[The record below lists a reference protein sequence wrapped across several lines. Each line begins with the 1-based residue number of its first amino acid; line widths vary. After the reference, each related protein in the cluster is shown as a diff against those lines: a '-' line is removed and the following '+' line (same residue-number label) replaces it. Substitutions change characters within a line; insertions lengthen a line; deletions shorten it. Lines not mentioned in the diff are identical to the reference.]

1 MPFETAPP
9 KYARVLSELQ
19 HRISEGTYAPGSL
32 LPSEDQLTKEF
43 GVSRTTVIR
52 AVQILK
58 QEGWVDSQQGTGRF
72 VRGRPASAEQGVRPG
87 RRALEADEG
96 SGSRVV
102 EVGHVIAPDA
112 VAAALNLKKN
122 EAVLMRRLLVE
133 QEGEPSELVT
143 SYFPLDIAHGTE
155 LGQEQPLAGGVRQ
168 HVEARHKI
176 RYDHM
181 TEQIAAR
188 LPSLEEAKLLGITSK
203 LTPVL
208 ALTVTAFD
216 TAGRPIQVSHL
227 VLPGD
232 RHELE
237 DTYSLI

>member
-19 HRISEGTYAPGSL
+19 KRISEGVYEPGSL

-72 VRGRPASAEQGVRPG
+72 VRGRPASASDRARPG
-87 RRALEADEG
+87 RQAIEADEG
-96 SGSRVV
+96 SDSRLV
-102 EVGHVIAPDA
+102 EVGHVMAPDA
-112 VAAALNLKKN
+112 VAAALRLKKS
-122 EAVLMRRLLVE
+122 EAVLMRRVLTMRG
-133 QEGEPSELVT
+133 GEPSELVT
-143 SYFPLDIAHGTE
+143 SYFPLDIAHGTD
-155 LGQEQPLAGGVRQ
+155 LGSEQLVAGGMRQ

-188 LPSLEEAKLLGITSK
+188 LPSLEEAKVLEITSK

-208 ALTVTAFD
+208 ALTVTAYD
-216 TAGRPIQVSHL
+216 TAGQPLQVSQL

>member
-9 KYARVLSELQ
+9 KYARVLAELQ
-19 HRISEGTYAPGSL
+19 KRISEGTYAAGSL
-32 LPSEDQLTKEF
+32 LPSEDQLTREF

-52 AVQILK
+52 AVQLLK

-72 VRGRPASAEQGVRPG
+72 VRGRPSSADQSARPG
-87 RRALEADEG
+87 RRAVEADEG
-96 SGSRVV
+96 AGGHLV
-102 EVGHVIAPDA
+102 EVGHVIAPDS

-133 QEGEPSELVT
+133 RADEPSELVT
-143 SYFPLDIAHGTE
+143 SYFPLDVAHATD
-155 LGQEQPLAGGVRQ
+155 LGSEQPLTGGIRE
-168 HVEARHKI
+168 HVETRNKI

-188 LPSLEEAKLLGITSK
+188 LPSLDEAKLLGITSK

-208 ALTVTAFD
+208 ALTVVAFD

>member
-19 HRISEGTYAPGSL
+19 KRISEGTYVPGSL

-72 VRGRPASAEQGVRPG
+72 VRGRPASAEQRARPG
-87 RRALEADEG
+87 RLALEASEG
-96 SGSRVV
+96 SDVRLV
-102 EVGHVIAPDA
+102 EVGHIIAPDP
-112 VAAALNLKKN
+112 VAAVLNLKKN
-122 EAVLMRRLLVE
+122 EAVLMRRTLTNRS
-133 QEGEPSELVT
+133 GEPSELVT
-143 SYFPLDIAHGTE
+143 SYFPLSIAHGTDLDGDRPIE
-155 LGQEQPLAGGVRQ
+155 GGTRQ
-168 HVEARHKI
+168 HVEARHKV

-188 LPSLEEAKLLGITSK
+188 LPSLDEAKLLEIASK

-208 ALTVTAFD
+208 ALTVTAYD
-216 TAGRPIQVSHL
+216 TAGHPIQVSHL

>member
-19 HRISEGTYAPGSL
+19 NRISEGTYAPGSL

-72 VRGRPASAEQGVRPG
+72 VRGRPASAEQRARPG
-87 RRALEADEG
+87 RVALEADEG
-96 SGSRVV
+96 SGMRLI
-102 EVGHVIAPDA
+102 EVGHVIAPDP

-133 QEGEPSELVT
+133 RDDEPSELVT
-143 SYFPLDIAHGTE
+143 SYFPLGVVHGTD
-155 LGQEQPLAGGVRQ
+155 LGLEQPLSGGTRQ
-168 HVEARHKI
+168 HIETRNKI

-188 LPSLEEAKLLGITSK
+188 LPTLEETKLLGITSK

-208 ALTVTAFD
+208 ALTVTAYD

>member
-19 HRISEGTYAPGSL
+19 ERISEGTYAPGSL

-72 VRGRPASAEQGVRPG
+72 VRGRPASAEQRVRPG
-87 RRALEADEG
+87 QQMLEADEG
-96 SGSRVV
+96 ANGRLV
-102 EVGHVIAPDA
+102 EVGHVIAPDS
-112 VAAALNLKKN
+112 VAAALNLKKS

-133 QEGEPSELVT
+133 RDGEPSELVT
-143 SYFPLDIAHGTE
+143 SYFPLDLAHGTD
-155 LGQEQPLAGGVRQ
+155 LGLDQPLTGGTRQ
-168 HVEARHKI
+168 HVEARHKV

-188 LPSLEEAKLLGITSK
+188 LPSLDEAKLLGITSK

-208 ALTVTAFD
+208 ALTVIAYD
-216 TAGRPIQVSHL
+216 TAGRPLQVSHL

-237 DTYSLI
+237 DSYSLI

>member
-19 HRISEGTYAPGSL
+19 KRISEGTYVAGSL

-52 AVQILK
+52 AVQLLK

-72 VRGRPASAEQGVRPG
+72 VRGRPSSADQSARPG
-87 RRALEADEG
+87 RQAIEADEG
-96 SGSRVV
+96 AGGQLV
-102 EVGHVIAPDA
+102 EVGHVIAPDS
-112 VAAALNLKKN
+112 VAAALNLKKS

-133 QEGEPSELVT
+133 RDGEPSELVT
-143 SYFPLDIAHGTE
+143 SYFPLDLAHGTD
-155 LGQEQPLAGGVRQ
+155 LGSEQLLAGGARQ
-168 HVEARHKI
+168 HIEARRKV

-188 LPSLEEAKLLGITSK
+188 LPSLDEAKILGIASK

-208 ALTVTAFD
+208 ALTVVAYD
-216 TAGRPIQVSHL
+216 TGGRPIQVAHL

-237 DTYSLI
+237 NTYSLI

>member
-19 HRISEGTYAPGSL
+19 ERISEGIYAPGSL

-72 VRGRPASAEQGVRPG
+72 VRGRPASAGQSDRPG
-87 RRALEADEG
+87 RQAVEANEG
-96 SGSRVV
+96 ADGQVV
-102 EVGHVIAPDA
+102 EVGHVLAPDS
-112 VAAALNLKKN
+112 VAAALVLKKN
-122 EAVLMRRLLVE
+122 EAVLMRRLLVVRD
-133 QEGEPSELVT
+133 GEPSELVT
-143 SYFPLDIAHGTE
+143 SYFPLDIAHGTD
-155 LGQEQPLAGGVRQ
+155 LGLEQPLSGGVRQ

-188 LPSLEEAKLLGITSK
+188 LPSLDEAKLLGIASK

-208 ALTVTAFD
+208 ALTVTAYD
-216 TAGRPIQVSHL
+216 TAGRPLQVSHL

-237 DTYSLI
+237 DAYSLI

>member
-1 MPFETAPP
+1 MLRRTEMPFETAPP

-19 HRISEGTYAPGSL
+19 ERISEGIYAPGSL

-72 VRGRPASAEQGVRPG
+72 VRGRPASAGQSGRPG
-87 RRALEADEG
+87 RKALELDEG
-96 SGSRVV
+96 AGGQLI
-102 EVGHVIAPDA
+102 EVGHIIAPDG
-112 VAAALNLKKN
+112 VAAALVLKRN
-122 EAVLMRRLLVE
+122 EAVLMRRLLIVQDDE
-133 QEGEPSELVT
+133 ASELVT

-155 LGQEQPLAGGVRQ
+155 LGLERPLSGGVRQ

-176 RYDHM
+176 RYDRM

-188 LPSLEEAKLLGITSK
+188 
-203 LTPVL
+203 
-208 ALTVTAFD
+208 
-216 TAGRPIQVSHL
+216 
-227 VLPGD
+227 
-232 RHELE
+232 
-237 DTYSLI
+237 

>member
-19 HRISEGTYAPGSL
+19 KRISEGTYAPGSL
-32 LPSEDQLTKEF
+32 LPSEDQMTKEF

-72 VRGRPASAEQGVRPG
+72 VRGRPASAQQGARPG
-87 RRALEADEG
+87 RQALEADESAG
-96 SGSRVV
+96 GRLV
-102 EVGHVIAPDA
+102 EVGHVIAPDSI
-112 VAAALNLKKN
+112 AAALQLKKN
-122 EAVLMRRLLVE
+122 EAVLMRRLLIE
-133 QEGEPSELVT
+133 RDGEPSELVT
-143 SYFPLDIAHGTE
+143 SYFPLDIAHGTD
-155 LGQEQPLAGGVRQ
+155 LGSEQLLGDGTRQ
-168 HVEARHKI
+168 RVEARHKI
-176 RYDHM
+176 RYDRM
-181 TEQIAAR
+181 TERIAAR
-188 LPSLEEAKLLGITSK
+188 LPSLDEAKLLEIASK
-203 LTPVL
+203 RTPVL
-208 ALTVTAFD
+208 ALTVIAYD
-216 TAGRPIQVSHL
+216 TAGRPLQVSQL

>member
-9 KYARVLSELQ
+9 KYARVLAELQ
-19 HRISEGTYAPGSL
+19 KRISEGTYAPGTL
-32 LPSEDQLTKEF
+32 LPSEEQLVKEF

-58 QEGWVDSQQGTGRF
+58 QEGWIDSQQGTGRF
-72 VRGRPASAEQGVRPG
+72 VRGRPASAGERTRPG
-87 RRALEADEG
+87 RQALENRESAD
-96 SGSRVV
+96 SRVT
-102 EVGHVIAPDA
+102 EVGHVIAPDP
-112 VAAALNLKKN
+112 VAAALKLKKG
-122 EAVLMRRLLVE
+122 EAVLMRRLVIARD
-133 QEGEPSELVT
+133 GEPSELVT
-143 SYFPLDIAHGTE
+143 SYFPLDIAHGTD
-155 LGQEQPLAGGVRQ
+155 LGIDRPLADGIRQ
-168 HVEARHKI
+168 HIESRHKV

-188 LPSLEEAKLLGITSK
+188 LPLLDEAKQLEITSK

-208 ALTVTAFD
+208 ALTVVAYD
-216 TAGRPIQVSHL
+216 TAGHPLQVSHV

>member
-19 HRISEGTYAPGSL
+19 KRISEGAYEPGSL

-72 VRGRPASAEQGVRPG
+72 VRGRPASVGQKVRPG
-87 RRALEADEG
+87 RQAIETDEG
-96 SGSRVV
+96 ANGRLV
-102 EVGHVIAPDA
+102 EVGHVIAPDV
-112 VAAALNLKKN
+112 VAATLNLKKN
-122 EAVLMRRLLVE
+122 EAVLLRRLLVE
-133 QEGEPSELVT
+133 RDGEPSELVT
-143 SYFPLDIAHGTE
+143 SYFPLGIAQGTD
-155 LGQEQPLAGGVRQ
+155 LSSGRPVAGGVRQ
-168 HVEARHKI
+168 HVEARHKL

-188 LPSLEEAKLLGITSK
+188 LPSLEEAKALEITSK

-208 ALTVTAFD
+208 ALTVTAYD
-216 TAGRPIQVSHL
+216 TAGRPIQVSQL